1 LILWRAG
8 ANASSA
14 DPDVAFRVNACA
26 TERKGAGSRPPLL
39 LPASSL
45 AAPGRYRPGIDSP
58 AAEGR
63 IQRGE

>member
-14 DPDVAFRVNACA
+14 DLGVAFRVNACA
-26 TERKGAGSRPPLL
+26 TERKGAGSRPILL
-39 LPASSL
+39 LPAGSL
-45 AAPGRYRPGIDSP
+45 AAAGRYEPGRDSP

-63 IQRGE
+63 IQTGE